1 MKSRG
6 LNKALQLRVQK
17 YLEYMHE
24 ENKFGY
30 KNGDLLLSSLSA
42 KLKQEVL
49 IDIYGKILHEYSV
62 FNRNFSK
69 EFLKQIA
76 LKMKEMTF
84 APDDVIIDVFYL
96 NLKFFQNKFFIR
108 KKINL
113 IAIFISF

>member
-84 APDDVIIDVFYL
+84 APDDIIIDVFYFQI
-96 NLKFFQNKFFIR
+96 KFLLLILFIR
-108 KKINL
+108 KKINSTV
-113 IAIFISF
+113 IFILF